1 MNKRLKSQ
9 QRGAI
14 LSLIVVVVVI
24 VTLMGLALL
33 NLGLQARL
41 SAVRTTQGIQAR
53 WAADAGLIKA
63 VVEMNNKLT
72 AKTWSDAS
80 MPTTTNEV
88 LFQSDQSFSYQVDKD
103 GSGNYTVTSTGMAGP
118 ARKRVYAVMG
128 LKGLFDSAILV
139 KNRISLMPNALLA
152 GYNSADA
159 TDTDFDLTIGTTS
172 TAAGSIPIG
181 PGTVIDGDVFVG
193 VGGDPGT
200 VIGAGG
206 TITGQK
212 YPLLEEPDFP
222 VITPP
227 ALTDIGTALS
237 ATGTTITLDPTRSGK
252 YTGINLSSGV
262 LEIQGGDVEL
272 YITGNINMGNGCE
285 IIVRPGSS
293 LTLYVDGDIY
303 ADNSGG
309 INNQAGNVK
318 DFQLY
323 ATGTGE
329 QVFNLKAKSSI
340 FGTVYAP
347 NVDITLYPNAE
358 MRGAIVGKNVTFKS
372 GGTFYYD
379 EALKD
384 NVSIDD
390 VGARFIVKRWRE
402 D

>member
-1 MNKRLKSQ
+1 MNRRLKSQ
-9 QRGAI
+9 QKGAV
-14 LSLIVVVVVI
+14 LSLIAVVVVI
-24 VTLMGLALL
+24 LTLMGLALL
-33 NLGLQARL
+33 NLGFQARI
-41 SAVRTTQGIQAR
+41 SAIRTAQGIQAR
-53 WAADAGLIKA
+53 WAADAGLTKA

-80 MPTTTNEV
+80 MPSATNEV
-88 LFQSDQSFSYQVDKD
+88 MFESDQSFNYQVSKD
-103 GSGNYTVTSTGMAGP
+103 CDGNYTVASTGITGP
-118 ARKRVYAVMG
+118 ARKRVYAIMK
-128 LKGLFDSAILV
+128 LKGLFDSAICV
-139 KNRISLMPNALLA
+139 KNRISLMPNTLLA

-159 TDTDFDLTIGTTS
+159 TDTDFDLKIGTT
-172 TAAGSIPIG
+172 TTMANSIPIG
-181 PGTVIDGDVFVG
+181 PGTVINGDVFVG
-193 VGGDPGT
+193 VGGNPGT

-212 YPLLEEPDFP
+212 YSLLEELYFP

-227 ALTDIGTALS
+227 ALPDKGTALS
-237 ATGTTITLDPTRSGK
+237 AAGTTITLDPSGSGK

-293 LTLYVDGDIY
+293 LVLYVDGNIS

-323 ATGTGE
+323 ASGTGE
-329 QVFNLKAKSSI
+329 QIFNLKAKSSI

-372 GGTFYYD
+372 GGIFYYD

-384 NVSIDD
+384 NVSIND